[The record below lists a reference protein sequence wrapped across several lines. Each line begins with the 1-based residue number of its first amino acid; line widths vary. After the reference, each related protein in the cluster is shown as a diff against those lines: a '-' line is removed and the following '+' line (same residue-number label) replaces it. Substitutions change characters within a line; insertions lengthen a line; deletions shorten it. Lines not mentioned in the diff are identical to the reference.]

1 MDDTG
6 GKNNS
11 RDLIENEELI
21 QVAAVKDKQIDLLS
35 NMLAQ
40 KEVDLKNQKVENERI
55 QKETTTSQ
63 QQEIQ
68 QRILENQKLLTKITD
83 L

>member
-55 QKETTTSQ
+55 
-63 QQEIQ
+63 
-68 QRILENQKLLTKITD
+68 
-83 L
+83 